1 MAISATPKLIFMS
14 FAARSGVFASLTATG
29 LVAGLSLG
37 ACAGSGAAVGAPVD
51 VRVLVQ
57 LVRPSADAAAI
68 SAAASRH
75 AQVPV
80 TYAAAASPAWHA
92 LALRCGSAAECEA
105 AIARL
110 RSAVS
115 TYSAV
120 ELEGRK
126 QKAPQ

>member
-1 MAISATPKLIFMS
+1 MS
-14 FAARSGVFASLTATG
+14 SAARSGVFASLTATG
-29 LVAGLSLG
+29 LAAGLTLS
-37 ACAGSGAAVGAPVD
+37 ACAGSGAAVSGPVD

-57 LVRPSADAAAI
+57 LVHPSADAATI

-75 AQVPV
+75 AQLPV
-80 TYAAAASPAWHA
+80 TYAAAASPSWHA

-110 RSAVS
+110 RGAAS

-120 ELEGRK
+120 ELDGRR